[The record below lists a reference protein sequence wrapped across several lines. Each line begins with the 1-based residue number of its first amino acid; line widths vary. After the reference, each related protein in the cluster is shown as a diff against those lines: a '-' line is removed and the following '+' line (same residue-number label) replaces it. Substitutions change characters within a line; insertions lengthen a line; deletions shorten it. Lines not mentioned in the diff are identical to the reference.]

1 MPKIW
6 NFHSIFS
13 ASRQARRSFTFARF
27 KLKTSATNAMAGV
40 THAMGTVTYATAG
53 HRCN

>member
-1 MPKIW
+1 
-6 NFHSIFS
+6 
-13 ASRQARRSFTFARF
+13 
-27 KLKTSATNAMAGV
+27 MAGV